1 MKKKIVTC
9 SLVVALLVIG
19 VIGAS
24 LAYFTDT
31 DSKDNVFTT
40 GNVDI
45 ELIESNAVKDGNLP
59 DNFTQNQK
67 LVPGTSNDG
76 NAIPKIVT
84 VKNTGENDAYVWVD
98 IKVPEYLVSADFKAA
113 PHKDESKN
121 ALHWNTYGYF
131 SGYYPNYKAS
141 AVNDGIINDAGT
153 VQINGMVADV
163 EKYQWTDFT
172 YVEQKDGYVVL
183 RAKMANTLPAGKVSL
198 PALRQVYMDWRVTAE
213 NGNYNLP
220 DGTTIDT
227 KKSWEVKVTAYAI
240 QADGFDNVDA
250 AIAAFA
256 NNGN

>member
-31 DSKDNVFTT
+31 DNATNKFTV

-45 ELIESNAVKDGNLP
+45 DLIESNAVKDGTLP
-59 DNFTQNQK
+59 DDFTQDQK
-67 LVPGTSNDG
+67 LVPGKSNDG

-84 VKNTGENDAYVWVD
+84 VKNTGENEAYVWVD
-98 IKVPEYLVSADFKAA
+98 IKVPEDLVSADFKTG
-113 PHKDESKN
+113 HKDESKN
-121 ALHWNTYGYF
+121 ALHWNSYGYF

-141 AVNDGIINDAGT
+141 AVADGIINDAGAI
-153 VQINGMVADV
+153 QIAGMVDDV
-163 EKYQWTDFT
+163 QKYQWTDFT

-183 RAKMANTLPAGKVSL
+183 RAKMANTLPAGKTSL
-198 PALRQVYMDWRVTAE
+198 PALRQVYMDWRVTADG
-213 NGNYNLP
+213 NNYNLP
-220 DGTTIDT
+220 DGTTIGTD
-227 KKSWEVKVTAYAI
+227 KSWEVKVEAYAI